1 MKHSFLKRT
10 AAMFFSLL
18 IVFCTFSVASPYV
31 ALAAPA
37 KPGQVKNLKATAGT
51 TYIKLSWKKVS
62 DSADY
67 AVFSYNTSTKKY
79 KVLAN
84 VSSTSYTV
92 KNLKSSATYYYAVQA
107 YNTVSGKR
115 YYGTVSKNLKAK
127 TLSATPSQVKNLKAA
142 TIDATS
148 IKLKWTKITDAKYVI
163 YSYNKETEKYTKLGT
178 SSSNSYTVKK
188 LTAETDYTF
197 AVRAYKTVSS
207 KNYYGKY
214 SSKLNVTTAAP
225 PLTQAKARELYTEAL
240 DIYMDWVYSCNYI
253 SYNHTVTHE
262 FYGMPCQFAAVEHDS
277 IKEKS
282 DLINLLGKY
291 FDESVYEN
299 ELYLYVELDGRL
311 YGKLYYYAEGG
322 RSDTDTVTR
331 YYTDEIKKING
342 NKFQYILYPVYY
354 DNVKSEGLP
363 ESYTYTI
370 VREGDRW
377 IFTGRFY
384 TCCADIK

>member
-1 MKHSFLKRT
+1 MKRSFLKRT
-10 AAMFFSLL
+10 AALFFSLL
-18 IVFCTFSVASPYV
+18 IVFCTFSVACPYV
-31 ALAAPA
+31 ALAASA

-115 YYGTVSKNLKAK
+115 YYGTVSKNLKTK

-188 LTAETDYTF
+188 LSAETDYTF

-225 PLTQAKARELYTEAL
+225 PLTQANARELYTDAL
-240 DIYMDWVYSCNYI
+240 GVYMDWVYSCNYI

-331 YYTDEIKKING
+331 YYTDKIKKING